1 MDGTLLNNGSF
12 VSNGSSSIISD
23 LSHDGALITVATART
38 PATVVPLMEGTFT
51 TVPCVVLTG
60 AAMFDHATSAYHDVS
75 YIPPDD
81 CELLKSLYADAGIH
95 PFVYHLDVNGEL
107 VVYHHYDMTQAERD
121 FYTPRSNLRLKRF
134 TFEKMA
140 SGENNNVLLLFSIA
154 PKRAI
159 LPLADAIRATGRFSV
174 SCYPDIFMPDLLIL
188 EVYSAGVS
196 KANAVMRLMESAGAQ
211 RLVAFGDNLNDL
223 PMLDIA
229 DVAVA
234 VANAHPHV
242 KESADI
248 VIGPNYDDSVARFML
263 HDYYNH

>member
-1 MDGTLLNNGSF
+1 
-12 VSNGSSSIISD
+12 
-23 LSHDGALITVATART
+23 
-38 PATVVPLMEGTFT
+38 
-51 TVPCVVLTG
+51 
-60 AAMFDHATSAYHDVS
+60 
-75 YIPPDD
+75 
-81 CELLKSLYADAGIH
+81 
-95 PFVYHLDVNGEL
+95 
-107 VVYHHYDMTQAERD
+107 MTQAERD

-140 SGENNNVLLLFSIA
+140 SRENNNVLLLFSIA